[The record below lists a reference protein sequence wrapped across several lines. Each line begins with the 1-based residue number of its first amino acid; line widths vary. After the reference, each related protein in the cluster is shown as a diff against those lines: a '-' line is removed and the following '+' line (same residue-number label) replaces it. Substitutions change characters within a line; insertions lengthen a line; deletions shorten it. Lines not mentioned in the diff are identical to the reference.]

1 MQRHLRLKKRAEFG
15 RVFKQG
21 HTFGDRYLVLFILST
36 GEEATRFGFAA
47 QRSAGSA
54 VKRNRIRRR
63 LRALVDEFE
72 GRIEPCGHVV
82 LLGKTTVLT
91 ASWDNLVRSADRLLT
106 KAGCLKR
113 VRGHG

>member
-1 MQRHLRLKKRAEFG
+1 MQRQLRLKRRADFG

-21 HTFGDRYLVLFILST
+21 HTFGDRFMVLFILST
-36 GEEATRFGFAA
+36 GEERAARFGVAA
-47 QRSAGSA
+47 QRTAGSA

-72 GRIEPCGHVV
+72 GSIEPCGHGV
-82 LLGKTTVLT
+82 LLGKSAMLV
-91 ASWDNLVRSADRLLT
+91 APWDTLLKSLGRLLK

-113 VRGHG
+113 S

>member
-1 MQRHLRLKKRAEFG
+1 MQRQLRLKRRADFG

-21 HTFGDRYLVLFILST
+21 HTFGDRLMVLFILST
-36 GEEATRFGFAA
+36 GEEPATRFGVAA
-47 QRSAGSA
+47 QRTAGSA

-63 LRALVDEFE
+63 LRALIDEFE

-82 LLGKTTVLT
+82 LLGKAAMLE
-91 ASWDNLVRSADRLLT
+91 ASWDTVIKSMDRLLK

-113 VRGHG
+113 S

>member
-1 MQRHLRLKKRAEFG
+1 MQRHLRLKKRTEFS

-36 GEEATRFGFAA
+36 GVQATQFGFAA

-63 LRALVDEFE
+63 LRALVDEYN
-72 GRIEPCGHVV
+72 GRIQPCGQVV
-82 LLGKTTVLT
+82 LLGKTTMLT
-91 ASWDNLVRSADRLLT
+91 ASWDTLLRSTDRLLT

-113 VRGHG
+113 S